1 MSDSLGEID
10 LNIKPRLVNEF
21 IPRDK
26 YYRHSDIDLFI
37 SITITQILNFKSL
50 LTEEFNKFIQ
60 DNYGCNYDY
69 YSDIKEEKENLLKQ
83 YLSQNQQKNS
93 KDSLLSYD
101 FPEFEIYFIA
111 KLFVDRMERKPEC
124 WTKLLFNSNNINQ
137 YISMRFKYQDLT
149 IDSYILLELYS
160 MTTPENKELLATTK
174 IYLFDENL
182 NLEQGRHVFKLN
194 KIQFNNDEINN
205 KENIREDELD
215 EVGKELDSLIYGYY
229 GPETEESIPGTG
241 YIVIGY
247 RGG

>member
-124 WTKLLFNSNNINQ
+124 WTKYEIQ
-137 YISMRFKYQDLT
+137 ISR
-149 IDSYILLELYS
+149 
-160 MTTPENKELLATTK
+160 
-174 IYLFDENL
+174 L
-182 NLEQGRHVFKLN
+182 N
-194 KIQFNNDEINN
+194 
-205 KENIREDELD
+205 
-215 EVGKELDSLIYGYY
+215 Y
-229 GPETEESIPGTG
+229 
-241 YIVIGY
+241 
-247 RGG
+247 